1 MLRNRM
7 KELNMETSNKEE
19 KSEKRYEPRIAYSG
33 SIFFSTKE
41 GFYEGDL
48 ENYSENGLYIRTS
61 HILPLGSVITIA
73 LPYSDGHVKR
83 QGQVMRADKNGFGI
97 ELFKE
102 DDEAYQKVTPR
113 EMAIK

>member
-1 MLRNRM
+1 M
-7 KELNMETSNKEE
+7 KELNMETSKKEK
-19 KSEKRYEPRIAYSG
+19 KSEKRYEPRIDYSG
-33 SIFFSTKE
+33 SVFFSTKE
-41 GFYEGDL
+41 AFYEGDL
-48 ENYSENGLYIRTS
+48 ENYSENGLFIRTA

-73 LPYSDGHVKR
+73 LPYLDGHVKR

-102 DDEAYQKVTPR
+102 DDEAFQTVTPR

>member
-1 MLRNRM
+1 M
-7 KELNMETSNKEE
+7 KELDMETSKKEK

-33 SIFFSTKE
+33 SVFFSTKD

-83 QGQVMRADKNGFGI
+83 QGQVIRADENGFGI

-102 DDEAYQKVTPR
+102 DAGPFKQVSPR
-113 EMAIK
+113 EMAMK

>member
-1 MLRNRM
+1 M
-7 KELNMETSNKEE
+7 KELNMETSNKEK
-19 KSEKRYEPRIAYSG
+19 KSEKRYEPRIEYSG
-33 SIFFSTKE
+33 SVFFSTKA

-48 ENYSENGLYIRTS
+48 ENYSESGLYIRTS
-61 HILPLGSVITIA
+61 HLLPLGSVITIA

-83 QGQVMRADKNGFGI
+83 QGQVMRADKDGFGI

-102 DDEAYQKVTPR
+102 EDEAFQKVTPR

>member
-1 MLRNRM
+1 M
-7 KELNMETSNKEE
+7 KEMNVKTSNKE
-19 KSEKRYEPRIAYSG
+19 KNSEKRYEPRIDYSG
-33 SIFFSTKE
+33 SVFFSTKDA
-41 GFYEGDL
+41 FYEGDL
-48 ENYSENGLYIRTS
+48 ENYSENGLFIRTA

-73 LPYSDGHVKR
+73 LPYLDGHVKR

-102 DDEAYQKVTPR
+102 DDGAFQKVTPR

>member
-1 MLRNRM
+1 
-7 KELNMETSNKEE
+7 METSNKEI
-19 KSEKRYEPRIAYSG
+19 KSEKRYEPRIDYSG
-33 SIFFSTKE
+33 SVFFSTKDA
-41 GFYEGDL
+41 FYEGDL
-48 ENYSENGLYIRTS
+48 ENYSENGLFIRTS

-73 LPYSDGHVKR
+73 LPYLDGHVKR

-102 DDEAYQKVTPR
+102 DDEVFRSVTPR